1 MKVAVIGAAGA
12 MGSFFVK
19 YFLRMGHEV
28 VGSDEHRVSGF
39 PAGFTFVGSNREAAL
54 GADAVIVAVPMR
66 MTANVVREISPSL
79 KRGVKL
85 VEMTS
90 VKGRMYAELRRI
102 IAFRKATLLSIHPLF
117 GPLSKS
123 KNLKVCV
130 IGNRRDE
137 ASARLLFP
145 GAKMILL
152 GAEEH
157 DRLMAYTL
165 SLVHLLNLA
174 FVSAVDSGVG
184 VKEFKRIATP
194 LASAQLNL
202 GQAVLSQNPVLFA
215 HIQAENPFLPDVLS
229 NVISQLEGFRGWLEQ
244 RDATK
249 FEKQFSG
256 LGARFPRKEL
266 DHALQRVYQ
275 TSNSSA

>member
-19 YFLRMGHEV
+19 YFLGKGQEV
-28 VGSDEHRVSGF
+28 VGSDERRGARF
-39 PAGFTFVGSNREAAL
+39 PEGFTFAGSNRDAAL
-54 GADAVIVAVPMR
+54 GADVVIVAVPMR

-85 VEMTS
+85 VEITS
-90 VKGRMYAELRRI
+90 VKGRMHAELKRI
-102 IAFRKATLLSIHPLF
+102 IALRKATLLSIHPLF

-123 KNLKVCV
+123 KNLNICV

-145 GAKMILL
+145 GAKTILL

-165 SLVHLLNLA
+165 SMVHLLNLA

-202 GQAVLSQNPVLFA
+202 GQAVLSQSSILFA

-229 NVISQLEGFRGWLEQ
+229 NVISHLEGLRGWLKQKDE
-244 RDATK
+244 TEL
-249 FEKQFSG
+249 EKQFSG
-256 LGARFPRKEL
+256 LAARFTRKEL
-266 DHALQRVYQ
+266 DDALQRVYL

>member
-1 MKVAVIGAAGA
+1 LKVAVIGAAGA

-19 YFLRMGHEV
+19 YFLGNGHEV
-28 VGSDEHRVSGF
+28 VGSDAHRVTGF
-39 PAGFTFVGSNREAAL
+39 PSGFTFVGSNRDAAL
-54 GADAVIVAVPMR
+54 GADVVIVAVPMR
-66 MTANVVREISPSL
+66 MTANVVREISPTL

-90 VKGRMYAELRRI
+90 VKGRMHTELRRI
-102 IAFRKATLLSIHPLF
+102 VALRKAILLSIHPLF

-123 KNLKVCV
+123 KNFKICV

-137 ASARLLFP
+137 SSVRLLFP
-145 GAKMILL
+145 GAKTILL

-157 DRLMAYTL
+157 DRLMAYAL

-174 FVSAVDSGVG
+174 FVSAVYSGVG

-202 GQAVLSQNPVLFA
+202 GQAVLSQNPLLFA
-215 HIQAENPFLPDVLS
+215 HIQAENPFLPVVLS
-229 NVISQLEGFRGWLEQ
+229 NVISELEGFRGWLEQ
-244 RDATK
+244 KDATK
-249 FEKQFSG
+249 FEKRFSG
-256 LGARFPRKEL
+256 LAARIRRRDL
-266 DHALQRVYQ
+266 DDALQRVYL

>member
-1 MKVAVIGAAGA
+1 LKVAVIGAAGA

-19 YFLRMGHEV
+19 YFLGNGHEV
-28 VGSDEHRVSGF
+28 VGSDAHRVAGF
-39 PAGFTFVGSNREAAL
+39 PSGFTFVGSNRDAAL
-54 GADAVIVAVPMR
+54 GADVVIVAVPMR

-90 VKGRMYAELRRI
+90 VKGRMHAELRRI
-102 IAFRKATLLSIHPLF
+102 VALRKAILLSIHPLF

-123 KNLKVCV
+123 KNFKICV

-145 GAKMILL
+145 RAKTILL

-194 LASAQLNL
+194 LASAQLDL
-202 GQAVLSQNPVLFA
+202 GQAVLSQNPLLFA

-244 RDATK
+244 KDTTK
-249 FEKQFSG
+249 FEKRFSG
-256 LGARFPRKEL
+256 LAARIRRRDL
-266 DHALQRVYQ
+266 DDALQRVYLA
-275 TSNSSA
+275 SNSSA